1 VKVNIPGEKETFL
14 ETEADSLILRASNEN
29 LKVAT
34 APPSFGEV
42 VVVVWCL
49 LRVTTVLWW
58 LPPLWWCG
66 GDHHHHGGVV
76 ATTTVVVSTIL
87 RT

>member
-1 VKVNIPGEKETFL
+1 VKVNIPGEKETVL

-34 APPSFGEV
+34 APPSFGE